1 MKLTTQIYLVNA
13 LHKQVRSDISHMRDG
28 GKGCV
33 LTPELFLD
41 VRKKEKLF

>member
-28 GKGCV
+28 GEG
-33 LTPELFLD
+33 
-41 VRKKEKLF
+41 VRANP